1 MFYTPSELSSFI
13 SILCKCN
20 LLKNGYI
27 LFYIFLLKLTTNI
40 HGKNL
45 CSTFKGEKKKLDV
58 SLSLEF
64 VSHYYIKFTIMSFS
78 FVHIKID
85 INIVILKFYISQLWG
100 RICSKPATTHFACKE
115 QICEDPS
122 APKQTNCLQA
132 WNKFFPTIA
141 QSQILYNNLSK

>member
-45 CSTFKGEKKKLDV
+45 CSTFKGGKKLDV

-85 INIVILKFYISQLWG
+85 INIVILRSEEHT
-100 RICSKPATTHFACKE
+100 SE
-115 QICEDPS
+115 
-122 APKQTNCLQA
+122 LQS
-132 WNKFFPTIA
+132 P
-141 QSQILYNNLSK
+141 